1 MEDVK
6 STWLLRGWL
15 EERRAEVEKEQ
26 GPLPRTPPITPD
38 TAERDNPELRLLISQ
53 LNADRP
59 TMVSQ

>member
-15 EERRAEVEKEQ
+15 EERRAEVEKIQ
-26 GPLPRTPPITPD
+26 GQLPRTPPITPEA
-38 TAERDNPELRLLISQ
+38 AERDNPELRLLISQ

-59 TMVSQ
+59 TVVSQ